1 MVIGLKDTLKL
12 IGISV
17 VACCAIFVC
26 TLFLSYNIDLKQ
38 IDGTLPTM
46 EAIILYQAQVSMG
59 KVTCAVTGGC
69 LCATSAVMLLFY
81 VKNYIDAHG
90 KELGILKALGYSDKK
105 IAKHFWIFG
114 FCVLTG
120 CLVGFLGATLYRPSF
135 YAAQN
140 ADGLFPEVPI
150 NVHPE
155 LFLLLVLL
163 PAAAFALLSVLYADL
178 ILKRPVLDLIK
189 ERRQTQTK
197 HKKKD
202 DSALP
207 FLQTLRRSTV
217 RDKKLLAFFI
227 AFSAFCFSAMTQM
240 SMSML
245 DLSGATFAGMILSIG
260 LILAF
265 VTLFL
270 SLSAVVKGNTKPIA
284 MMRVFGYDERTC
296 GKAILGGY
304 RPFSYLGFVIGTVY
318 QYVLLKLVLTF
329 VFDGVDSIP
338 EYNFDLRALAI
349 SLVLFLLTYE
359 LILLFY
365 AKAIGKLSLKSVME
379 E

>member
-12 IGISV
+12 LGISI

-38 IDGTLPTM
+38 IDGTMTSM

-90 KELGILKALGYSDKK
+90 KELGILKALGYSDRN

-114 FCVLTG
+114 FCVLIG
-120 CLVGFLGATLYRPSF
+120 CLVGFLGATLYQPTF
-135 YAAQN
+135 YAVQN
-140 ADGLFPEVPI
+140 AEGIFPDVP
-150 NVHPE
+150 VHIHLD

-163 PAAAFALLSVLYADL
+163 PAAAFALLSILYADL
-178 ILKRPVLDLIK
+178 ILKRPVLDLIREK
-189 ERRQTQTK
+189 REHRTK

-202 DSALP
+202 DSTLP
-207 FLQTLRRSTV
+207 FLQTLKRSTV
-217 RDKKLLAFFI
+217 RDKKLLVFFI

-245 DLSGATFAGMILSIG
+245 DLSSESFAGMILSIG

-270 SLSAVVKGNTKPIA
+270 SLSAVVKGNTKTIA

-296 GKAILGGY
+296 GRAILGGY
-304 RPFSYLGFVIGTVY
+304 RPFSYLGFALGTIY
-318 QYVLLKLVLTF
+318 QYALLKLVLTF
-329 VFDGVDSIP
+329 VFEGVDSIP
-338 EYNFDLRALAI
+338 EYHFDFKALGI
-349 SLVLFLLTYE
+349 TLVLFLLTYE

-365 AKAIGKLSLKSVME
+365 AKAIGKLSLKSVMAE
-379 E
+379 